1 MVECL
6 DSSVAAIPFSFSSS
20 FDSLLSSRELEVYR
34 LYFPTFIVAFP
45 SASYRFRSLSFI
57 PIIKFICSSSS
68 LERHAKFALDRLF
81 SSLAIPLS
89 SLLSL
94 LTTLRNEDVQRS
106 TVTFTAESRG
116 IGTSDRLVRSREFI
130 CKFPPLHTLT
140 LIPPNT
146 FGYAHRVLN

>member
-6 DSSVAAIPFSFSSS
+6 DSSVAAIPFSFSS

-45 SASYRFRSLSFI
+45 SASYRFRSLSFS
-57 PIIKFICSSSS
+57 IIKFICSSSS
-68 LERHAKFALDRLF
+68 LERHAKFALDRGRLF
-81 SSLAIPLS
+81 SSLAIPL
-89 SLLSL
+89 LLFL
-94 LTTLRNEDVQRS
+94 LTTLQNEDVQRS

-130 CKFPPLHTLT
+130 CKFPPLQTLT

-146 FGYAHRVLN
+146 FGYAHRVLD